1 MFVCWTLRSQAG
13 TTIRSSLPTKICPID
28 PWQLPPAMIVGNI
41 GSEKNLEYTCIGDT
55 VNYSSRLEGINKMY
69 GTDIIINVFTKKN
82 VEHDLLLWKLDTI
95 QVKGRAQGSQIF
107 EVMAEKKNAPQEQ
120 IRIKSDLKPH
130 WYYTEKAISSR
141 QEKHLFLCLMLI
153 MIFQVKICQN
163 GAENILILL
172 LRTGWE

>member
-1 MFVCWTLRSQAG
+1 MKKTFTILLILVALASCSSVPEIVSGKGAVYGTISVDSHKDIIAKASKGKDGIYGKNGKVIFTDKMVNYHNLKELFVCLLDPSFPGAG

-95 QVKGRAQGSQIF
+95 QVKGRA
-107 EVMAEKKNAPQEQ
+107 
-120 IRIKSDLKPH
+120 
-130 WYYTEKAISSR
+130 
-141 QEKHLFLCLMLI
+141 
-153 MIFQVKICQN
+153 
-163 GAENILILL
+163 
-172 LRTGWE
+172 

>member
-1 MFVCWTLRSQAG
+1 
-13 TTIRSSLPTKICPID
+13 
-28 PWQLPPAMIVGNI
+28 MIVGNI

-107 EVMAEKKNAPQEQ
+107 EVMTEKKNASQEQ
-120 IRIKSDLKPH
+120 ICIQQHPSEDPESITKG
-130 WYYTEKAISSR
+130 E
-141 QEKHLFLCLMLI
+141 
-153 MIFQVKICQN
+153 
-163 GAENILILL
+163 ILA
-172 LRTGWE
+172 